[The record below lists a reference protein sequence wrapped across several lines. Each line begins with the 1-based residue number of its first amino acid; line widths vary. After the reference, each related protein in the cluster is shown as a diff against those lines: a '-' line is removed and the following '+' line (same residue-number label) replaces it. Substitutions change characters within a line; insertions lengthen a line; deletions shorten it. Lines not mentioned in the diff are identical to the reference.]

1 VTARTLPLDGR
12 LQRYLVAHGA
22 REIAAQRDL
31 RRITQRMP
39 RASMQIGAEQG
50 ALLQVLVRVMGARRC
65 VEIGT
70 FTGYSALAVALALP
84 KSGRIVCCDVSEEW
98 TAIARRY
105 WKRAGVAGKMDLRIA
120 PALETLDALLAQGK
134 GGKFDFAFIDADKE
148 NYANY
153 YERCLK
159 LVRRGGLIAV
169 DNTLWGGSVV
179 DPRNGTVDTRAIRSF
194 NRKLVR
200 DRRVDMAL
208 VPIGD
213 GLSLA
218 VKR

>member
-1 VTARTLPLDGR
+1 MTARTLPLDDR
-12 LQRYLVAHGA
+12 LQRYVAAHGV
-22 REIAAQRDL
+22 RETTLQREL

-39 RASMQIGAEQG
+39 RASMQIGAVQG
-50 ALLQVLVRVMGARRC
+50 ALLRVLVRATGARRC
-65 VEIGT
+65 LEIGT

-84 KSGRIVCCDVSEEW
+84 RDGRIVCCDVSEEW

-105 WKRAGVAGKMDLRIA
+105 WKRAGVAAKVDLRIA
-120 PALETLDALLAQGK
+120 PALETLAALLKQGK
-134 GGKFDFAFIDADKE
+134 AGKFDFAFIDADKA

-179 DPRNGTVDTRAIRSF
+179 DRRNRTVDTRAIRAF
-194 NRKLVR
+194 NRKLIR
-200 DRRVDMAL
+200 DRRVDIAL
-208 VPIGD
+208 VPVGD

-218 VKR
+218 VRR

>member
-31 RRITQRMP
+31 RRLTQRMP

-134 GGKFDFAFIDADKE
+134 GGKFDFAFIDADKA

-159 LVRRGGLIAV
+159 LVRRGGLIAA

-179 DPRNGTVDTRAIRSF
+179 DARNKTVDTRAIRVF
-194 NRKLVR
+194 NRKLIR
-200 DRRVDMAL
+200 DRRVHMTL

-218 VKR
+218 IKR